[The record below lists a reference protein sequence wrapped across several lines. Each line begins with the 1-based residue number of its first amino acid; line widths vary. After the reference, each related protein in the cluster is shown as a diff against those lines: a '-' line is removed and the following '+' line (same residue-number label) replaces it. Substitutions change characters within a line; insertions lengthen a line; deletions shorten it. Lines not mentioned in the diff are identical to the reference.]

1 MIDFTGVKA
10 ITIPEGAVKQ
20 ITRKS
25 DGVVLW
31 KSGPKN
37 WLPLSTEADG
47 KTLYNNG
54 LGYKSGTRL
63 NSSASEVTLA
73 GYGVCGYIPAKAGDI
88 VRIKGVTWNSSTN
101 TGGYFWTFN
110 SSFTRLKSARP
121 TASSQDLTASVDGNG
136 VLVVQLASYN
146 TSVRYIR
153 LSAYGLGADTIITVN
168 EEIT

>member
-1 MIDFTGVKA
+1 MIDFSKVKQ
-10 ITIPEGAVKQ
+10 IIIPEGKANK
-20 ITRKS
+20 ITRDS
-25 DGVVLW
+25 DGTVLW

-47 KTLYNNG
+47 KTIYNNG

-88 VRIKGVTWNSSTN
+88 VRIKGVTWNSSTQ
-101 TGGYFWTFN
+101 TGSYFWTFD
-110 SSFTRLKSARP
+110 SSFTRMKAARP
-121 TASSQDLTASVDGNG
+121 ITSSQDVIASVDVNG
-136 VLVVQLASYN
+136 VLVVELVSYN

-168 EEIT
+168 EEIL